1 MVATP
6 LAVRYVLLGIPA
18 LVLVLGAVVLAWVA
32 LFFGG
37 DRRDYALLCV
47 DSLTGMARVLVG
59 LPPPGSERA
68 VIASCRR

>member
-1 MVATP
+1 VVATP

-18 LVLVLGAVVLAWVA
+18 LVLVLGAVLLAILA

-47 DSLTGMARVLVG
+47 DGLTGMARVLVG
-59 LPPPGSERA
+59 LPPSAPGLALSADRG
-68 VIASCRR
+68 